1 MLKYLELNNFIL
13 VKSLKL
19 DFSRGLQVLTGETGA
34 GKSIIVGAIQLI
46 MGEQLR
52 GSVFRNPDE
61 KVVLSATFSVSQDN
75 KSLLDLLDKYDVD
88 ISDGEIFFS
97 REISPDNRSTVFING
112 RRVTNAIIREF
123 RDSLF
128 DFHGQR
134 DQQLLLNEDFQ
145 LLCLDHYAQLDDE
158 REAFSKLY
166 FEYQRLIREHRKLV
180 EEEKK
185 NNDKI
190 KLYEYQINEIE
201 ELRLRK
207 DEEEELDTEY
217 QVLANANE
225 ILNINRELN
234 EEFYE
239 KENSI
244 FDQISSIAHS
254 LQQYAKM
261 NKLIGEQSENLQ
273 SILANFEDLIQ
284 ISRQIP
290 GEIYL
295 DQERLEEVEQRL
307 QVLYQIK
314 TKYKRSL
321 IEIIEYKEE
330 MQTYLKEHSS
340 LQDTIAFFAEEII
353 KTSSELL
360 IRADELSAK
369 RKAASERFSRE
380 IEANLHD
387 LAIPEANIKIIVD
400 KIDGF
405 CKDNHDIVVG
415 LKETGYDQVSYLFN
429 ANKGGH
435 LQLLKHSASGGEL
448 SRLLLVI
455 KKILAENLP
464 PQTVIFDEIDSGIGG
479 NTANMLGEYIQRI
492 SDYHQVICITHL
504 AQVASYAN
512 NHYKIEKDNES
523 DKTEIKVAELS
534 FDEQEKEIARMLS
547 GNISDSSL
555 KHAKELLF
563 KRR

>member
-1 MLKYLELNNFIL
+1 M
-13 VKSLKL
+13 
-19 DFSRGLQVLTGETGA
+19 
-34 GKSIIVGAIQLI
+34 
-46 MGEQLR
+46 
-52 GSVFRNPDE
+52 
-61 KVVLSATFSVSQDN
+61 
-75 KSLLDLLDKYDVD
+75 
-88 ISDGEIFFS
+88 
-97 REISPDNRSTVFING
+97 FING

-464 PQTVIFDEIDSGIGG
+464 PQTVILMKL
-479 NTANMLGEYIQRI
+479 T
-492 SDYHQVICITHL
+492 
-504 AQVASYAN
+504 
-512 NHYKIEKDNES
+512 
-523 DKTEIKVAELS
+523 
-534 FDEQEKEIARMLS
+534 QE
-547 GNISDSSL
+547 
-555 KHAKELLF
+555 
-563 KRR
+563 

>member
-254 LQQYAKM
+254 L
-261 NKLIGEQSENLQ
+261 
-273 SILANFEDLIQ
+273 
-284 ISRQIP
+284 
-290 GEIYL
+290 
-295 DQERLEEVEQRL
+295 
-307 QVLYQIK
+307 
-314 TKYKRSL
+314 
-321 IEIIEYKEE
+321 
-330 MQTYLKEHSS
+330 
-340 LQDTIAFFAEEII
+340 
-353 KTSSELL
+353 
-360 IRADELSAK
+360 
-369 RKAASERFSRE
+369 
-380 IEANLHD
+380 
-387 LAIPEANIKIIVD
+387 
-400 KIDGF
+400 
-405 CKDNHDIVVG
+405 
-415 LKETGYDQVSYLFN
+415 
-429 ANKGGH
+429 
-435 LQLLKHSASGGEL
+435 
-448 SRLLLVI
+448 
-455 KKILAENLP
+455 
-464 PQTVIFDEIDSGIGG
+464 
-479 NTANMLGEYIQRI
+479 
-492 SDYHQVICITHL
+492 
-504 AQVASYAN
+504 
-512 NHYKIEKDNES
+512 
-523 DKTEIKVAELS
+523 
-534 FDEQEKEIARMLS
+534 
-547 GNISDSSL
+547 
-555 KHAKELLF
+555 
-563 KRR
+563 

>member
-340 LQDTIAFFAEEII
+340 LQDTIAF
-353 KTSSELL
+353 LQ
-360 IRADELSAK
+360 K
-369 RKAASERFSRE
+369 R
-380 IEANLHD
+380 
-387 LAIPEANIKIIVD
+387 
-400 KIDGF
+400 
-405 CKDNHDIVVG
+405 
-415 LKETGYDQVSYLFN
+415 
-429 ANKGGH
+429 
-435 LQLLKHSASGGEL
+435 
-448 SRLLLVI
+448 
-455 KKILAENLP
+455 
-464 PQTVIFDEIDSGIGG
+464 
-479 NTANMLGEYIQRI
+479 
-492 SDYHQVICITHL
+492 
-504 AQVASYAN
+504 
-512 NHYKIEKDNES
+512 
-523 DKTEIKVAELS
+523 
-534 FDEQEKEIARMLS
+534 
-547 GNISDSSL
+547 
-555 KHAKELLF
+555 
-563 KRR
+563 